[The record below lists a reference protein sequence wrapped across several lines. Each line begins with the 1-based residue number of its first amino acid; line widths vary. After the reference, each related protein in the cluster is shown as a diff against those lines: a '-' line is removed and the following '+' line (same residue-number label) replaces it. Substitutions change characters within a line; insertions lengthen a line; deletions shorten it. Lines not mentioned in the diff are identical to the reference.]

1 MPDLKRCWKSHQFK
15 TREPFAFPELWD
27 CWIDLDTRKPLYSF
41 TIITTHATAL
51 DAHYATI
58 AALVM
63 SCSRRKLS
71 DGQRNFWSGGQRI
84 QSPRVGVVQYRKF
97 GTDML
102 HALGRNYF
110 GTACNF

>member
-51 DAHYATI
+51 DADYATI

-63 SCSRRKLS
+63 SWFEAK
-71 DGQRNFWSGGQRI
+71 
-84 QSPRVGVVQYRKF
+84 
-97 GTDML
+97 
-102 HALGRNYF
+102 A
-110 GTACNF
+110 